1 MGEKHPYYGKSMST
15 NFPGSAHAMG
25 FVILSRAMGYLW
37 ENSNIFRMIKYIK
50 EWNLMER
57 RTYTMGKLWELIFQI
72 LPVRWILLHFPMLWK
87 IYEKTQVLLMWRSV
101 PKDGNL
107 MEKSTRTMERAW
119 LPISI
124 VSPIW
129 QVLLHFHVLWRDL
142 LFFSCVTR
150 FNYYADS

>member
-1 MGEKHPYYGKSMST
+1 MGEKHPYYGKGMST

-87 IYEKTQVLLMWRSV
+87 IYEKTQVLLM
-101 PKDGNL
+101 
-107 MEKSTRTMERAW
+107 
-119 LPISI
+119 
-124 VSPIW
+124 
-129 QVLLHFHVLWRDL
+129 
-142 LFFSCVTR
+142 
-150 FNYYADS
+150 

>member
-87 IYEKTQVLLMWRSV
+87 IYEKTQVLLMWWSI

-150 FNYYADS
+150 FNVYADS

>member
-72 LPVRWILLHFPMLWK
+72 LPVRCILLHFPMLWK
-87 IYEKTQVLLMWRSV
+87 ILWKNPSTSHVMKYTKRW
-101 PKDGNL
+101 
-107 MEKSTRTMERAW
+107 KSNGKKHPYYGKSMTTNFHCLTHLTGFVAFSRAMARF
-119 LPISI
+119 
-124 VSPIW
+124 V
-129 QVLLHFHVLWRDL
+129 V
-142 LFFSCVTR
+142 FFLCYTL
-150 FNYYADS
+150 